1 MARGWL
7 TREPMTK
14 RDAAEFGQRPFEA
27 PDGSTEILLIRHGQS
42 APFLDGVLFEL
53 VDGQGDPPLSDH
65 GHAQAQMIAT
75 RLAEVPID
83 AIYVT
88 TLRRTHQTIEPLA
101 RYLGLQPKVESD
113 LREVHLGE
121 WEGGLYRQKAA
132 ERHPVFA
139 EMNAS
144 QDWAKVPGGES
155 SAALRTRVRSAIER
169 IHDGHQGQRVVV
181 VSHGGAIGAIMAE
194 ATGAR
199 SLAFASADNASISHL
214 VIHGDRWIVR
224 RFNDTNHLEQGHLT
238 NGAEAPT

>member
-1 MARGWL
+1 MAHGWP
-7 TREPMTK
+7 TYDPMTN

-27 PDGSTEILLIRHGQS
+27 PVGSTEILLIRHGQS

-53 VDGQGDPPLSDH
+53 VEGQGDPPLSDH
-65 GHAQAQMIAT
+65 GHAQAEMIAV

-88 TLRRTHQTIEPLA
+88 TLQRTHQTIEPLA
-101 RYLGLQPKVESD
+101 RRLGLQPVIEPD

-139 EMNAS
+139 EMNAT
-144 QDWAKVPGGES
+144 QDWGKVPGGES
-155 SAALRTRVRSAIER
+155 SAALRTRVRTAIER
-169 IHDGHQGQRVVV
+169 IHAGHLGQRVVV

-214 VIHGDRWIVR
+214 VIHGDHWIVR
-224 RFNDTNHLEQGHLT
+224 RFNDTNHLGQGQLT
-238 NGAEAPT
+238 SGAEAPT